1 MANVIIK
8 DDLRREREAR
18 VARDFGQRH
27 WNSAPAQAREYA
39 ECITART
46 NEVIEKLR
54 KAER

>member
-27 WNSAPAQAREYA
+27 WNSAPAQVREYA